1 MNSPAYDKGGFVLHG
16 IPGRAGT
23 LKTDEAA
30 PSLEDKFNTQGIV
43 LVYFLNV

>member
-1 MNSPAYDKGGFVLHG
+1 MNSPAYDKGGFIIHG
-16 IPGRAGT
+16 LPGCAVT
-23 LKTDEAA
+23 LKTDEAT